1 MTIFLQKGVI
11 ILTEKKKLSLKELMQ
26 QKAAEK
32 KTGGSGLNASAK
44 VNKNMGSKSQLAK
57 KPSTTRR
64 KMGA

>member
-1 MTIFLQKGVI
+1 M
-11 ILTEKKKLSLKELMQ
+11 TEKKKLSLKELMQ

-32 KTGGSGLNASAK
+32 KSGGSGLNASAK